1 MATGGMAAGAA
12 MGTLGGAS
20 ALQAAFKAASSSEML
35 DSMTGSIGSDS
46 STTSEDSGTGDTP
59 FAQASG
65 MQMNSGSVIA
75 SAAKAGRIAAGT
87 GTNLAKGIGDLASNR
102 ISQTAGGR
110 LAETINT
117 QSNQEDI

>member
-20 ALQAAFKAASSSEML
+20 ALQAAFKAASGSEML

-46 STTSEDSGTGDTP
+46 STTSEDPDTGDTP

-75 SAAKAGRIAAGT
+75 SAAKAGRIAVGT
-87 GTNLAKGIGDLASNR
+87 GTNLAKGVGDLASNR

-117 QSNQEDI
+117 QSNQEDF